1 MKKILS
7 VIVVCSV
14 VGILLGA
21 AITLVP
27 AYAETGGIPI
37 DPLLRPDSA
46 PTITKSEPNVS
57 GSESERMS
65 RALDDYREASVRERL
80 LHRIVNI
87 ILSTA
92 GVIAIFFI
100 IQNAFF
106 LVTSA
111 GGEEKVTQHKK
122 GLTWAIIGLV
132 LIILSY
138 SIIRFIIGLTF
149 EADQPAPTSP
159 PSTETAAEAP
169 ASTAPAQ

>member
-7 VIVVCSV
+7 AVVVCFV
-14 VGILLGA
+14 IGILLSAG
-21 AITLVP
+21 IVP
-27 AYAETGGIPI
+27 AYAEAGGIPV

-46 PTITKSEPNVS
+46 PTITGSEPNVS

-65 RALDDYREASVRERL
+65 RALDDYREQSVKERL
-80 LHRIVNI
+80 LHRIVSI
-87 ILSTA
+87 ILSIA

-100 IQNAFF
+100 IQNAFG

-122 GLTWAIIGLV
+122 GLMWAIIGLI

-138 SIIRFIIGLTF
+138 SIIRFIIDLTF
-149 EADQPAPTSP
+149 KADQPVAAP
-159 PSTETAAEAP
+159 TETAEP
-169 ASTAPAQ
+169 S